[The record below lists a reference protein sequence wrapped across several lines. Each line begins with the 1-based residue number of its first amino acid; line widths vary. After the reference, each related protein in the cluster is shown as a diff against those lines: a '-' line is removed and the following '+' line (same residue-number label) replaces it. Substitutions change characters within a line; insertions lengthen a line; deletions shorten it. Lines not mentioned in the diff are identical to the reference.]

1 MVNVNEL
8 DDRILQRILH
18 LACRAVYAPTTRL
31 RAYGRLLPLAAVC
44 RSWRRHASKH
54 LHSTLIAEFQP
65 PVPHGAVEAREGKEK
80 PCAPN
85 TRRKS
90 LWSGIVFA
98 SKTYAA
104 HAGEDAG
111 VSPGRGSWKTNMP
124 LVRGRRSVG
133 TTKLR
138 IQMYTGCCPDYE
150 GFAAAIDLRA
160 LKESGRQVECI
171 EFADFSALQGA
182 TAWRYSQQGLA
193 GRHERHT
200 LGKLAAYVG
209 MHLPSVSAIVCSSP
223 WDMCATN
230 RRLATL
236 LLVHYVGQLSMWNV
250 PVVAD
255 KTLQQAV
262 ASAAAA
268 GALSSLH
275 IETHVLEQLGGA
287 RLDAG
292 PLQCLHLRQAE
303 PFFSWAAFASNS
315 QGVVAFE
322 RLHTLAIDFAR
333 DDVANDTHRFDALHR
348 ANGGK
353 NSARVT
359 MGANSCALSFPALH
373 TLALR
378 RVPYTYA
385 AAWDMFADAPIR
397 HLSVA
402 GKYGHL
408 RHISRALLER
418 LDFVDVH
425 MYGIAGPGT
434 HGRFTA
440 FVKQLL
446 GYASQ
451 ARSAWLRHAEDAFPL
466 SVPAASLGWAQLR
479 ELNVAGYLPPF
490 ALLTLVEQ
498 LPRLHRLVV
507 QRVALDANE
516 PLLDDDAAV
525 LGLRDA
531 RARAVA
537 SSTVRELQVHMG
549 GSQLRASTLQVLCC
563 LLAAMPR
570 VRKLAI
576 KHGYRLH
583 VLRFIAMHA
592 EELPGLQGIQM
603 VQHVHM
609 EHVPAHSPQ

>member
-31 RAYGRLLPLAAVC
+31 RAYGGLLRLAAVC
-44 RSWRRHASKH
+44 QSWRRHACEH
-54 LHSTLIAEFQP
+54 LYSTLIAEFQP
-65 PVPHGAVEAREGKEK
+65 PTPHGAVEAKRGNEK
-80 PCAPN
+80 PYARN
-85 TRRKS
+85 MRKS
-90 LWSGIVFA
+90 LWSGLMFA
-98 SKTYAA
+98 SKTHAA

-111 VSPGRGSWKTNMP
+111 MSAGWRPWKTNMP
-124 LVRGRRSVG
+124 LVRGRRSAR

-138 IQMYTGCCPDYE
+138 IQMYTGCCPAYE
-150 GFAAAIDLRA
+150 GFAAAIDLGA
-160 LKESGRQVECI
+160 LKERGRQVECI
-171 EFADFSALQGA
+171 EFADYSALQGA
-182 TAWRYSQQGLA
+182 AAWRYSQQGLA

-200 LGKLAAYVG
+200 LGRLAAYVG
-209 MHLPSVSAIVCSSP
+209 MHLPGVRAIECSAP

-230 RRLATL
+230 RQLATL
-236 LLVHYVGQLSMWNV
+236 LLVHYAGRLSTWNV

-268 GALSSLH
+268 NALSSLR
-275 IETHVLEQLGGA
+275 IDTH
-287 RLDAG
+287 
-292 PLQCLHLRQAE
+292 RQAPCRAE

-322 RLHTLAIDFAR
+322 RLHTLAIDFAS
-333 DDVANDTHRFDALHR
+333 DDVANDAHRFDALHR
-348 ANGGK
+348 ASGGK
-353 NSARVT
+353 NSPHVT
-359 MGANSCALSFPALH
+359 MGANSCPLSFPALH

-385 AAWDMFADAPIR
+385 EAWDMFVGSPIR
-397 HLSVA
+397 RLSVA

-408 RHISRALLER
+408 RYINGALLEH

-425 MYGIAGPGT
+425 LYGIAGSGT

-451 ARSAWLRHAEDAFPL
+451 ASSAWLRHAEEAFPL
-466 SVPAASLGWAQLR
+466 SVPAGALGWAQLR
-479 ELNVAGYLPPF
+479 ELNVVGYLPPF

-498 LPRLHRLVV
+498 LPRLYRLVV
-507 QRVALDANE
+507 QRVVLDANE
-516 PLLDDDAAV
+516 PLLDEDAGA
-525 LGLRDA
+525 LGLRHVG
-531 RARAVA
+531 ARAVA

-549 GSQLRASTLQVLCC
+549 GSQLRASTLHVLCC

-570 VRKLAI
+570 VRKLAV

-592 EELPGLQGIQM
+592 EELPELQGIQM

-609 EHVPAHSPQ
+609 EHVPAHGPQ